1 MYRAFSDSCHLYIRI
16 VLTLINFECKVLT
29 DRNKRSEMLSL
40 LLWSVNLFIQVYTL
54 IFIKLSWIGFISD
67 KFDTSSSNLISIIT
81 SLSFDV
87 LARQNDVNLYNSID
101 SPRVKLLPVSYKTV
115 ACVLQLHYQ
124 MTNTICEKSKEAWY
138 YFFNYCPRRDFK
150 SRGGTLETRTYI
162 KESTYSWNIQS
173 HSQYRKNLDLPEQG
187 PRGIDR

>member
-16 VLTLINFECKVLT
+16 VLTLINFECNVLT

-87 LARQNDVNLYNSID
+87 LARQNDVIITYITRSIVRASSCYRFLIKLSLASCNFITKWQIRFAKKAKRHGIIFSIIAPAGI
-101 SPRVKLLPVSYKTV
+101 SPRRRNP
-115 ACVLQLHYQ
+115 
-124 MTNTICEKSKEAWY
+124 EEA
-138 YFFNYCPRRDFK
+138 
-150 SRGGTLETRTYI
+150 L
-162 KESTYSWNIQS
+162 
-173 HSQYRKNLDLPEQG
+173 
-187 PRGIDR
+187 